1 MQTQPRRPGL
11 ILGPR
16 IPRTY
21 FCTAGF
27 GQSDAGSGVDPYET
41 GSYDAALVA
50 VRIENFNIVKYSSVL
65 PPEAVEVPL
74 EAVVP
79 HFHHGAVLETILAS
93 VSATTGRIIVAAV
106 GRIKVYDH
114 HGMLLGGFAAEF
126 ADTTTTGTRAEAEH
140 QARQAIERSL
150 QHECERRYRGRGY
163 RYEPQPLTIASGVVE
178 KAYGTV
184 LAALAWI
191 DYIVPVLG
199 ETTGPAAHP

>member
-1 MQTQPRRPGL
+1 M
-11 ILGPR
+11 
-16 IPRTY
+16 
-21 FCTAGF
+21 
-27 GQSDAGSGVDPYET
+27 
-41 GSYDAALVA
+41 AAH
-50 VRIENFNIVKYSSVL
+50 IENFNIVKYSSVL

-74 EAVVP
+74 AAVVQ
-79 HFHHGAVLETILAS
+79 HFHHGAVLKTIMAS
-93 VSATTGRIIVAAV
+93 VSATTGSVIVAAV
-106 GRIKVYDH
+106 GRITVYDQ

-126 ADTTTTGTRAEAEH
+126 ADTSTTGTPAEAEY

-150 QHECERRYRGRGY
+150 QHECERRYTGRGY

-178 KAYGTV
+178 KTYGTL